1 MKQLDQLPEI
11 ANRSLGGRH
20 ASPEMRYAIQMKAAR
35 QQKRQTQAM
44 VFTKIAAPVL
54 CAAVLLALF
63 FFPSA
68 PLNTVAPPS
77 ITSLPLGQLQAG
89 DTNGATL
96 LGEVSVSN
104 SRAAG
109 DSGIWSSVT
118 SGTFPLIGV
127 KGRYYRMLS
136 SPSAVSASSALQS
149 LGIVEEYTTEPSL
162 SDTGIISS
170 NCVSAGDEVY
180 TFNGYNNT
188 FVCAK
193 VNGEYRL
200 FQRVSFNGH
209 ATLGK
214 ETLIDTLSI
223 SGHIQSMSISGIG
236 TVSDSSAAEN
246 LFRILTDNATYE
258 SSGSIRSSSILTIT
272 LSDGISA
279 QMLISEDRLAACGVW
294 SCPEFIS
301 AFSAAVN

>member
-11 ANRSLGGRH
+11 ANRSLGGLH

-35 QQKRQTQAM
+35 QQKRKTQAM

-136 SPSAVSASSALQS
+136 
-149 LGIVEEYTTEPSL
+149 
-162 SDTGIISS
+162 
-170 NCVSAGDEVY
+170 
-180 TFNGYNNT
+180 
-188 FVCAK
+188 
-193 VNGEYRL
+193 
-200 FQRVSFNGH
+200 
-209 ATLGK
+209 
-214 ETLIDTLSI
+214 
-223 SGHIQSMSISGIG
+223 
-236 TVSDSSAAEN
+236 
-246 LFRILTDNATYE
+246 
-258 SSGSIRSSSILTIT
+258 
-272 LSDGISA
+272 
-279 QMLISEDRLAACGVW
+279 
-294 SCPEFIS
+294 
-301 AFSAAVN
+301 

>member
-11 ANRSLGGRH
+11 ANRSLGGLH

-35 QQKRQTQAM
+35 QQKRKTQAM

-89 DTNGATL
+89 DTNGEEET
-96 LGEVSVSN
+96 GVGVV
-104 SRAAG
+104 G
-109 DSGIWSSVT
+109 WIWSSVT